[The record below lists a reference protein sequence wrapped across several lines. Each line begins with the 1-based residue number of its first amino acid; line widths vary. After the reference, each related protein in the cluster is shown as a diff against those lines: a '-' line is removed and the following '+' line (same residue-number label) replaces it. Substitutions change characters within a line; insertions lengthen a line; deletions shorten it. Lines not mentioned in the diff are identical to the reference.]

1 MGIWTRIKSWF
12 GSLFGRSPGVAPKK
26 LEAEAKSEWQLLK
39 DEYGS
44 LSDERNTLRE
54 QLSELDTKLA
64 GGEIDVKQRDKEY
77 RTKLSRAAFIA
88 RRLNEIRSRAAE
100 LGRPMS

>member
-12 GSLFGRSPGVAPKK
+12 GSLFRRSPSVAPKK
-26 LEAEAKSEWQLLK
+26 LEPEAKSEWRTLK
-39 DEYGS
+39 DEFGS
-44 LSDERNTLRE
+44 LSEERDSLRE
-54 QLSELDTKLA
+54 QLGELDVKLA

-100 LGRPMS
+100 LGRPIS